1 MENRYNREDTIAN
14 NILNVRQQIERK
26 KEMNPYIA
34 TTEQSNQVLTDYD
47 VFPYTRHFRG
57 VPNYPYPIIAER
69 EAGCMIKSNKSV
81 PEDDFKNKKK
91 FLNPTGPSQ
100 TQGSTDSAGPDS
112 ANPEN
117 VQGPTG
123 PADPGKVQGSTGAGK
138 VQGGGKGQGAG
149 KAQGPTG
156 PGNVQ
161 VTTGP
166 TNPTGPKS
174 RPNPCTVIGFR

>member
-14 NILNVRQQIERK
+14 NILNVREQIERK

-57 VPNYPYPIIAER
+57 VPNYPYPIVAER
-69 EAGCMIKSNKSV
+69 EAGCMIKSNKSA
-81 PEDDFKNKKK
+81 PEDDFKNKKN

-112 ANPEN
+112 ANPGN
-117 VQGPTG
+117 VQGPTGPGKGQGAGKAQGPTG
-123 PADPGKVQGSTGAGK
+123 PADPGKVQGS
-138 VQGGGKGQGAG
+138 
-149 KAQGPTG
+149 
-156 PGNVQ
+156 
-161 VTTGP
+161 TGP